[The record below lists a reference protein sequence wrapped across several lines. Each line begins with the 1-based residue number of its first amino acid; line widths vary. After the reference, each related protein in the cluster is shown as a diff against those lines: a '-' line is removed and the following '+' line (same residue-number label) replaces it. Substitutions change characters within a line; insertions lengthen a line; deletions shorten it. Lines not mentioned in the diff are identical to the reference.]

1 MTGED
6 EKRISKQAWV
16 IDQEYIPI
24 NHTRITQPRS
34 NYTKE
39 KIWYH
44 HNFMDQSSIFNMASV
59 NRISNDFF
67 LSKNSRRIELA
78 TKVRIYKICLSN
90 NRVTKKTDG
99 FILGICGLSVTTYR
113 FRELK
118 TNVAF
123 CLTATAVLACIES

>member
-6 EKRISKQAWV
+6 EKRISKQAWI

-34 NYTKE
+34 NYAKE

-44 HNFMDQSSIFNMASV
+44 HNFKDEFSIFNMASV

-78 TKVRIYKICLSN
+78 TKVFIKFACQVIELL
-90 NRVTKKTDG
+90 KK
-99 FILGICGLSVTTYR
+99 
-113 FRELK
+113 
-118 TNVAF
+118 
-123 CLTATAVLACIES
+123 